1 MRKHAQLLA
10 PKFDAVDEVFTRE
23 LGPDDLAAWTRPSG
37 GYFVTLAVPPGT
49 ASHVVK
55 LAAEAGV
62 KLTPAGATH
71 PHGIDPD
78 DAIIRIAPSM
88 PPLEEVVK
96 AAEVVAACVRV
107 AAYEAADAAR
117 A

>member
-1 MRKHAQLLA
+1 ALA
-10 PKFDAVDEVFTRE
+10 RAPGP
-23 LGPDDLAAWTRPSG
+23 LGRAAGTRPAG
-37 GYFVTLAVPPGT
+37 GYSITLAVPPGT
-49 ASHVVK
+49 ASPVVK

-71 PHGIDPD
+71 PHGVDPD

-88 PPLEEVVK
+88 PPLDEVTE

-107 AAYEAADAAR
+107 AAYSAAGTAR
-117 A
+117 G